1 MKRVIFSIIAL
12 YMAIGLPAQNRE
24 PFCCVKQGA
33 ELKYQTTD
41 AKGNETS
48 TSVTKITDVSG
59 FDGNYTLTQTITV
72 FVNGTQMFQPMS
84 VTTTITDGNASMA
97 LGGGMAVDIT
107 SDVPFIPSNLSVGQE
122 LSTGTM
128 IINMNGI
135 KTTQEIS
142 SHKVVGQ
149 EEINTPAG
157 TFDCFVVEQEYVAK
171 VAFMKVKGSQKI
183 WYARGVGNVKTETY
197 DKKGKISSRQILV
210 SIM

>member
-157 TFDCFVVEQEYVAK
+157 TFDCFVVEQEYVAT

>member
-33 ELKYQTTD
+33 ELTYQTTD

-135 KTTQEIS
+135 ETTQEIS